1 MRIPKNFKHLI
12 LPIALAFV
20 SAGTSREARAS
31 VSLVQEIGTASSWG
45 FYPPPPPNAY
55 PDGQLWIE
63 VTTPVQAGNRVI
75 VAFSMDPVPGFV
87 VCTDGQNNTYTVD
100 ADVTT
105 GSGSTGVR
113 TVVFSGYVKTPLA
126 IADKVLVIHPASAV
140 ARAMAASEFSG
151 LSGLAF
157 GYDQK
162 ASATGASASMS
173 AGPVTT
179 LRNYELVVGAFGTE
193 GVRNFT
199 PGGDFTDMGSAA
211 TGATPDASNISVFS
225 EYQVSSATGSFTADA
240 MLDLTGSWAGAVVTY
255 ADVCSNL
262 VLDPGTT
269 CDPDSNDGH
278 AIMLR
283 KTSKPNKDSWK
294 VESLV
299 YEAPPALADQVLAG
313 GAQVAVDLQN
323 GTFAAPIATHS
334 FDAADC
340 KAVGK
345 GGVKCIDADRNSLVV
360 SPRNGAYRV
369 KAMIRN
375 TTFTMPTSADLGL
388 DSLIVL
394 PSPGSALPGTVRQCT
409 YRNKGAT
416 LNCRQTN

>member
-1 MRIPKNFKHLI
+1 MRTTTQLKNLIIPTGLALSI
-12 LPIALAFV
+12 AALPARALA
-20 SAGTSREARAS
+20 AI
-31 VSLVQEIGTASSWG
+31 SLVQEIGTASSWG
-45 FYPPPPPNAY
+45 AYPPPPPNAF

-63 VTTPVQAGNRVI
+63 VATPVLAGNRV
-75 VAFSMDPVPGFV
+75 VVSFSMDPVPGFV
-87 VCTDGQNNTYTVD
+87 TCTDGQDNTYTVD

-113 TVVFSGYVKTPLA
+113 TVVFSGYVKTGLPV
-126 IADKVLVIHPASAV
+126 ADKVLVIHPAAAIS
-140 ARAMAASEFSG
+140 RAMTASEFTG

-157 GYDQK
+157 AYDQT
-162 ASATGASASMS
+162 ATATGASAPMT

-179 LRNYELVVGAFGTE
+179 TRNYELVVGAFGTE

-199 PGGDFTDMGSAA
+199 PGGGFLDMGSAA
-211 TGATPDASNISVFS
+211 TGATPDDANVSVFS
-225 EYQVSSATGSFTADA
+225 EYQVNSAIGSFAADA
-240 MLDLTGSWAGAVVTY
+240 TLDLSGSWAGAVVTY

-262 VLDPGTT
+262 VLAPGTT
-269 CDPDSNDGH
+269 CDPDANDGF

-283 KTSKPNKDSWK
+283 KNNSKPNKDSWK

-299 YEAPPALADQVLAG
+299 YSSSLATDVLAG
-313 GAQVAVDLQN
+313 GAEVSVDHQN
-323 GTFAAPIATHS
+323 GTFAAPIVTHT

-340 KAVGK
+340 KSVGK

-360 SPRNGAYRV
+360 SPRNGSYRV

-375 TTFTMPTSADLGL
+375 TSFTMPSSADLGL
-388 DSLIVL
+388 DSLVVV

-409 YRNKGAT
+409 YKNKGAT